1 MLIRTIFISLL
12 YIPYLGL
19 ILILKVLHIQCTQHL
34 RKNTMTD
41 KKDFRMSTKGVIHS
55 IQRLFDIYIHWFY
68 RCRFILLFGGLKFIF
83 LTVMINYELILLWRW
98 NINFDSGR
106 LDTKYRKPSTI
117 IGVNTYL
124 LKGFT
129 IYKETLEG
137 KKWRMS
143 KIPFKSKQFL
153 SLSCLIRNNNTL
165 PKQVITMELTIR
177 SSGFKL
183 FLELSMQNQT
193 LLFSPL
199 RKN

>member
-106 LDTKYRKPSTI
+106 LETKYRKPSTI

-143 KIPFKSKQFL
+143 KIPLKSKQFL
-153 SLSCLIRNNNTL
+153 S
-165 PKQVITMELTIR
+165 
-177 SSGFKL
+177 
-183 FLELSMQNQT
+183 
-193 LLFSPL
+193 
-199 RKN
+199 